1 MYPEEIEEPLT
12 PSHPLCGRRLTSLP
26 EFQPGKK
33 EGRNFDEKECV
44 YRKRGQYLAHIL
56 RHHWNRWKSDYLVDL
71 REYHAERKRRI
82 GIPVISEGDV
92 VTIKDEKH
100 KNRASWRNGRIES
113 MKKGQDNVA
122 RGAVVILA
130 NDNHI
135 ERPIQKLYPLEVSQE
150 ELKTKNYQSYQR
162 TGTDETKVTSSSCRK
177 RKNKHY

>member
-1 MYPEEIEEPLT
+1 MKLCLKKCVGTANLSYDELHTVVTEIESVMNSRPLTHLYPEEIEEPLT

-33 EGRNFDEKECV
+33 EDRNFDEKECV
-44 YRKRGQYLAHIL
+44 YRKRGQYLAHTL
-56 RHHWNRWKSDYLVDL
+56 RHHWNRWKSEYLVDL
-71 REYHAERKRRI
+71 REHHAERKRRI

-100 KNRASWRNGRIES
+100 KNRASWRIGRIES

-135 ERPIQKLYPLEVSQE
+135 ARPIQKLIIQ
-150 ELKTKNYQSYQR
+150 
-162 TGTDETKVTSSSCRK
+162 
-177 RKNKHY
+177 